1 VGSRL
6 CVTQHD
12 GILLLTLESDDGFPR
27 LERRILAEIEDQIV
41 KLAEQREL
49 AGAVITGTERAFAV
63 GAEIS
68 ELANLTPVSAFEFA
82 RRGQSVMRAVA
93 NSRKPVVAAIRGYCM
108 GGGLDLALACHAR
121 IASRDAVFAH
131 PGGSLGIITGWG
143 GTQRLPRMI
152 GRSRAIEMLVTG
164 RRLDAE
170 EAFACGLVQ
179 SIATD
184 SVVAE
189 AFDRVRTIARAID
202 SQLNST
208 RE

>member
-27 LERRILAEIEDQIV
+27 LERSILAEIEAQIV
-41 KLAEQREL
+41 KLSERYKL
-49 AGAVITGTERAFAV
+49 AGAVITETERAFAV

-82 RRGQSVMRAVA
+82 RYGQGVMRAVA
-93 NSRKPVVAAIRGYCM
+93 NSPKPVVAAIRGYCM

-121 IASRDAVFAH
+121 IASGDAVFAH

-143 GTQRLPRMI
+143 GTQRLPRLI
-152 GRSRAIEMLVTG
+152 GRSRALEMLVTG

-179 SIATD
+179 TIATD
-184 SVVAE
+184 SVVTE
-189 AFDRVRTIARAID
+189 AIDRVRTIARAID